1 MGKTEKKL
9 IDDKGNRLDGRKWD
23 ELRPIKLQVGLMKNA
38 DGSAYIE
45 WGKNKI
51 MAAVYGPKEVHPK
64 HQVLP
69 DRALLRCRYHMA
81 PFSVDE
87 RKNPAPSR
95 REIEI
100 SKVMREALE
109 PAVVVED
116 YPRTAIEVWVEVL
129 QSDGGSRVAG
139 ITAASLALADA
150 GINMRDMVVG
160 CSCGLIGGQVVA
172 DLDDTEDK
180 EGDGDMPV
188 AILPNLGLVSLLQVD
203 GIYTRENFQKAFEL
217 AIEKGKQVYGMQRD
231 ALNERFFEGE
241 AKAVQVEEGW
251 EKVVDEELRRGD
263 DKEGPVGAAAVD
275 GEAPRRQG
283 PGPAQRAEDRDR
295 GHPQGQRVGQGHPG
309 QHPGDRRGQDS
320 DRDPVPRHP

>member
-1 MGKTEKKL
+1 MGGTALQAKKKL
-9 IDDKGNRLDGRKWD
+9 IDENGKRLDGRKWN
-23 ELRPIKLQVGLMKNA
+23 ELRPIKMEVGLLKNA

-69 DRALLRCRYHMA
+69 DRALVRSRYHMA

-100 SKVMREALE
+100 SKVTREALE
-109 PAVVVED
+109 PAIIVED

-150 GINMRDMVVG
+150 GINMRDLVVG
-160 CSCGLIGGQVVA
+160 CSCGLIESQVVA

-180 EGDGDMPV
+180 EGNGDMPV
-188 AILPNLGLVSLLQVD
+188 AIMPNLNLVTLFQTD

-217 AIEKGKQVYGMQRD
+217 AIEKGKEVYAMQRE
-231 ALNERFFEGE
+231 ALTKKFFGGE
-241 AKAVQVEEGW
+241 AVTTSEMEES
-251 EKVVDEELRRGD
+251 
-263 DKEGPVGAAAVD
+263 
-275 GEAPRRQG
+275 
-283 PGPAQRAEDRDR
+283 AE
-295 GHPQGQRVGQGHPG
+295 
-309 QHPGDRRGQDS
+309 
-320 DRDPVPRHP
+320 

>member
-1 MGKTEKKL
+1 MAETKKQLLGADGK
-9 IDDKGNRLDGRKWD
+9 RLDGRSWD
-23 ELRPIKLQVGLMKNA
+23 DLRPVSLQVGIMKNA

-100 SKVMREALE
+100 SKVIREALE
-109 PAVVVED
+109 PAVIVED

-129 QSDGGSRVAG
+129 QSDGGSRCAG

-160 CSCGLIGGQVVA
+160 CSCGLVQDTVVA

-180 EGDGDMPV
+180 EGSGDMPV
-188 AILPNLGLVSLLQVD
+188 AIMPNLNLVTLLQVD
-203 GIYTRENFQKAFEL
+203 GNYTRENFQRAFEL
-217 AIEKGKQVYGMQRD
+217 AIVKGKEVYAMQRE
-231 ALNERFFEGE
+231 ALTKKFF
-241 AKAVQVEEGW
+241 
-251 EKVVDEELRRGD
+251 GD
-263 DKEGPVGAAAVD
+263 
-275 GEAPRRQG
+275 EAPTS
-283 PGPAQRAEDRDR
+283 AEIEE
-295 GHPQGQRVGQGHPG
+295 
-309 QHPGDRRGQDS
+309 S
-320 DRDPVPRHP
+320 A

>member
-1 MGKTEKKL
+1 LGEGSRLETKKKL
-9 IDDKGNRLDGRKWD
+9 IDGKGKRLDGRKWD
-23 ELRPIKLQVGLMKNA
+23 ELRPISLQVGLMKNA

-69 DRALLRCRYHMA
+69 DRALLRSRYHMA

-100 SKVMREALE
+100 SKVIREALS
-109 PAVVVED
+109 PAVILED

-150 GINMRDMVVG
+150 GINMRDLVVG
-160 CSCGLIGGQVVA
+160 CSCGLIGDQVVA

-180 EGDGDMPV
+180 EGNGDMPV
-188 AILPNLGLVSLLQVD
+188 AIMPNLGQVTLLQVD
-203 GIYTRENFQKAFEL
+203 GIYTRDQFQKAFEL
-217 AIEKGKQVYGMQRD
+217 AIEKGKQIYKMQRQ
-231 ALNERFFEGE
+231 ALTSTFFGGE
-241 AKAVQVEEGW
+241 PTTSQVEE
-251 EKVVDEELRRGD
+251 
-263 DKEGPVGAAAVD
+263 AA
-275 GEAPRRQG
+275 E
-283 PGPAQRAEDRDR
+283 
-295 GHPQGQRVGQGHPG
+295 
-309 QHPGDRRGQDS
+309 
-320 DRDPVPRHP
+320 

>member
-1 MGKTEKKL
+1 MRVETKKKQLIGKDGK
-9 IDDKGNRLDGRKWD
+9 RLDGRKWD
-23 ELRPIKLQVGLMKNA
+23 ELRPIHLEVGVVKNA

-69 DRALLRCRYHMA
+69 DRALLRTRYHMA

-100 SKVMREALE
+100 SKVIREALE

-160 CSCGLIGGQVVA
+160 CSCGLVEDQVVA

-180 EGDGDMPV
+180 EGNGDMPV
-188 AILPNLGLVSLLQVD
+188 AIMPNLNLVTLLQVD
-203 GIYTRENFQKAFEL
+203 GIYSREKFQKAFEL
-217 AIEKGKQVYGMQRD
+217 AVEKGKQIYLMQRE
-231 ALNERFFEGE
+231 ALTKKYFGGE
-241 AKAVQVEEGW
+241 PETVEVEE
-251 EKVVDEELRRGD
+251 
-263 DKEGPVGAAAVD
+263 AA
-275 GEAPRRQG
+275 E
-283 PGPAQRAEDRDR
+283 
-295 GHPQGQRVGQGHPG
+295 
-309 QHPGDRRGQDS
+309 
-320 DRDPVPRHP
+320 

>member
-1 MGKTEKKL
+1 MEPKRKL
-9 IDDKGNRLDGRKWD
+9 IGDDGLRQDGRTWD
-23 ELRPIKLQVGLMKNA
+23 QLRPIKMEVGLLKNA

-69 DRALLRCRYHMA
+69 DRALVRTRYHMA

-100 SKVMREALE
+100 SKVTREALE
-109 PAVVVED
+109 PAVIVED
-116 YPRTAIEVWVEVL
+116 YPRTAIEVWIEVL

-150 GINMRDMVVG
+150 GINLRDLVVG
-160 CSCGLIGGQVVA
+160 CSCGIVDGKVVA

-180 EGDGDMPV
+180 EGSGDMPV
-188 AILPNLGLVSLLQVD
+188 AIMPNLNYVTLLQVD
-203 GIYTRENFQKAFEL
+203 GIYSREQFQKAFEL
-217 AIEKGKQVYGMQRD
+217 AIEKGREVYAMQRE
-231 ALNERFFEGE
+231 ALTKKFFGDGQVSTSSEEE
-241 AKAVQVEEGW
+241 AE
-251 EKVVDEELRRGD
+251 
-263 DKEGPVGAAAVD
+263 
-275 GEAPRRQG
+275 
-283 PGPAQRAEDRDR
+283 
-295 GHPQGQRVGQGHPG
+295 
-309 QHPGDRRGQDS
+309 
-320 DRDPVPRHP
+320 

>member
-1 MGKTEKKL
+1 MEAKRKL
-9 IDDKGNRLDGRKWD
+9 IDENGLRLDGRTWD
-23 ELRPIKLQVGLMKNA
+23 QLRPIKLEVGTLKNA

-69 DRALLRCRYHMA
+69 DRALVRSRYHMA

-100 SKVMREALE
+100 SKVIREALE

-150 GINMRDMVVG
+150 GINMRDLVVG
-160 CSCGLIGGQVVA
+160 CSCGIVDGQVVA
-172 DLDDTEDK
+172 DLDDSEDK
-180 EGDGDMPV
+180 EGSGDMPV
-188 AILPNLGLVSLLQVD
+188 AIMPNLNQVTLLQVD
-203 GIYTRENFQKAFEL
+203 GIYSREQFQKAFEL
-217 AIEKGKQVYGMQRD
+217 AIQKGKEVYAMQRE
-231 ALNERFFEGE
+231 ALTRKFFGGE
-241 AKAVQVEEGW
+241 QV
-251 EKVVDEELRRGD
+251 
-263 DKEGPVGAAAVD
+263 
-275 GEAPRRQG
+275 
-283 PGPAQRAEDRDR
+283 AQE
-295 GHPQGQRVGQGHPG
+295 VE
-309 QHPGDRRGQDS
+309 
-320 DRDPVPRHP
+320 VPE